1 MESHRQTAF
10 TWSYGYMCCCIE
22 SIFCCLSAA
31 CQVSE
36 SNKIHKTGDN
46 VWTATFELHEVCVP
60 MLDVIKIIFIFTF
73 FTRAVFLVFG
83 LYFCAGAVIL
93 FFQIN
98 RLPAAVGVRRE
109 FGHAKFYCT
118 MRLKK
123 IFISIRWFIILP
135 FQHQTQINVWTSLNT
150 SPLPLSHHTRTHLSP
165 HTSQHRVSF
174 VQ

>member
-1 MESHRQTAF
+1 
-10 TWSYGYMCCCIE
+10 
-22 SIFCCLSAA
+22 
-31 CQVSE
+31 
-36 SNKIHKTGDN
+36 
-46 VWTATFELHEVCVP
+46 

-73 FTRAVFLVFG
+73 FTLAVFLVFG

-123 IFISIRWFIILP
+123 ILISIR
-135 FQHQTQINVWTSLNT
+135 
-150 SPLPLSHHTRTHLSP
+150 
-165 HTSQHRVSF
+165 
-174 VQ
+174 